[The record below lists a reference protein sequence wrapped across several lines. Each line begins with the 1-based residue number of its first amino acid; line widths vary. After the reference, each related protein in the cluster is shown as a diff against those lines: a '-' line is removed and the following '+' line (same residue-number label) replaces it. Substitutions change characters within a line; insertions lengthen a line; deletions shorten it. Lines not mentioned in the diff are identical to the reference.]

1 MTYEKVTMT
10 HEGVEAGDSA
20 LERLNNLEQWREDA
34 SVVTHSSPVLNLHG
48 LAADRVEQIKAI
60 ALALYDAEI
69 AGARARVHFLGV
81 AAA

>member
-20 LERLNNLEQWREDA
+20 LERLNLEQWRKDA
-34 SVVTHSSPVLNLHG
+34 SAVTHCSPVLNLHG
-48 LAADRVEQIKAI
+48 LAAERVEQIKAI

-69 AGARARVHFLGV
+69 AGARARVHFPGV